1 MEISEQP
8 NGERVYQLP
17 QDCKRERVI
26 RKTNLSGVCAL
37 ARHFMAVERAR
48 MRGKRPSNAP
58 LTALEKEARQWA
70 ERQKEQE

>member
-8 NGERVYQLP
+8 GGEPGYPLP
-17 QDCKRERVI
+17 QACKRERVI

-48 MRGKRPSNAP
+48 MRGKRPSNAR
-58 LTALEKEARQWA
+58 LTALEREAMQWV
-70 ERQKEQE
+70 ERQKGQA